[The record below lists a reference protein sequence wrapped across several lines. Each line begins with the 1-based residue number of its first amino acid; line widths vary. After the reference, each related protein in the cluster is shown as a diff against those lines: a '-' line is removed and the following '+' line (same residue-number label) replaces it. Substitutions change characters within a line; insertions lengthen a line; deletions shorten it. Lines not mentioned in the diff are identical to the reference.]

1 MQDLEQE
8 TRLSPKHAAVPELL
22 ATNTLFPHRV
32 AV

>member
-8 TRLSPKHAAVPELL
+8 TRLLPKHAAVPALL
-22 ATNTLFPHRV
+22 ATNTLFPHTI